1 MSSIVLQMR
10 ALSPKYVGNFFQGW
24 HLISERYISL
34 FWKHAVWSFVKKLNR
49 HQRKVNDEND
59 VNVALV
65 GVAIN
70 VDSNDTWTTPKT
82 FFLSDSLHL
91 FPHVFTMSDLPH
103 VTFENQCSF
112 WLEDWTPSP
121 SLSSLPS
128 LLSLTFSPSLTV
140 FFSKTSQSRASQTI
154 RHRLGFL
161 SNHI

>member
-70 VDSNDTWTTPKT
+70 VDSNDTWTTPK
-82 FFLSDSLHL
+82 L
-91 FPHVFTMSDLPH
+91 FSIRFAASVSPRFHNEWFTTCYIRESMLILTRGLNTLP
-103 VTFENQCSF
+103 
-112 WLEDWTPSP
+112 L
-121 SLSSLPS
+121 S
-128 LLSLTFSPSLTV
+128 LLSPFSPLS
-140 FFSKTSQSRASQTI
+140 
-154 RHRLGFL
+154 HFL
-161 SNHI
+161 SLPHCFFFKNLSVACLSNN

>member
-10 ALSPKYVGNFFQGW
+10 ALSPKYAGNFFQGW

-82 FFLSDSLHL
+82 FFYQIRCICFPTFSQWVIYHMLHSRINAHFDSRTEHPPPLSPLSL
-91 FPHVFTMSDLPH
+91 
-103 VTFENQCSF
+103 
-112 WLEDWTPSP
+112 
-121 SLSSLPS
+121 LSSLSLSLPPS
-128 LLSLTFSPSLTV
+128 LFFFQKPLSRVPLKQLDTV
-140 FFSKTSQSRASQTI
+140 
-154 RHRLGFL
+154 
-161 SNHI
+161 